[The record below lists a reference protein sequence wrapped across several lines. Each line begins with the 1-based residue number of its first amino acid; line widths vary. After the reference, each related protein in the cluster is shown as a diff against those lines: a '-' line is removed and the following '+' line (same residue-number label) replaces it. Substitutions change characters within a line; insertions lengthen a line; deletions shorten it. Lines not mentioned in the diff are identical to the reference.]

1 MSVGALAKLLKQG
14 VSSNKIVG
22 TPLSSRGD
30 FENYVISEMRRGAL
44 PKKNQKY
51 FDSFDNNVF

>member
-30 FENYVISEMRRGAL
+30 IENYVIS
-44 PKKNQKY
+44 
-51 FDSFDNNVF
+51 

>member
-22 TPLSSRGD
+22 NPLSSR
-30 FENYVISEMRRGAL
+30 VILKTML
-44 PKKNQKY
+44 
-51 FDSFDNNVF
+51 